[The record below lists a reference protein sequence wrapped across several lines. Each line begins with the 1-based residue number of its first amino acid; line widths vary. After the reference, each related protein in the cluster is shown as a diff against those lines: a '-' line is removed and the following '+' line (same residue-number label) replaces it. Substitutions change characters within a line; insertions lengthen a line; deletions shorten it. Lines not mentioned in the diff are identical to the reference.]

1 MVDSSSS
8 GSSFFLIG
16 SMKIEWCLLPLLG
29 PIHYQRS
36 LVKVN
41 LFLVKI
47 NQLEEHTSSHG
58 VHIVPDYV

>member
-1 MVDSSSS
+1 MVALH
-8 GSSFFLIG
+8 GGLVVEWFVFFLLIG

-47 NQLEEHTSSHG
+47 KSVIG
-58 VHIVPDYV
+58 RV